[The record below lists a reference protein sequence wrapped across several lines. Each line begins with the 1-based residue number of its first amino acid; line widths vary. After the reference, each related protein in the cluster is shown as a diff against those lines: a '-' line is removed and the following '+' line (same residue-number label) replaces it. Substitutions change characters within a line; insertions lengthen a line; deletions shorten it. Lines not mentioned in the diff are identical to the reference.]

1 MDKKQEAMK
10 QEMSDLREE
19 IEQQQQQQQNI

>member
-1 MDKKQEAMK
+1 MGKKQEAMK
-10 QEMSDLREE
+10 QEMTNLREE